1 MSETDL
7 RLRKDAVP
15 YISWF
20 VSHTNNNTNLAL
32 YSCPVLTAGNIVE
45 AYLTLFL
52 PVDSALSVRVM
63 IGEFEDSDV
72 EPVDTYTE
80 TYIKQSHARITGE
93 EATIDSSAGF
103 LILDGLN
110 LLLERAKFNEH
121 GFVLGLQF
129 DRSLN
134 SEEARLLAD
143 RLMINCSSIVGL
155 K

>member
-7 RLRKDAVP
+7 RLRNDAVP

-20 VSHTNNNTNLAL
+20 VQHTSNTTNLFL
-32 YSCPVLTAGNIVE
+32 YSCPILTAGNIVE

-52 PVDSALSVRVM
+52 PVDSDLSVRVM

-72 EPVDTYTE
+72 EPVDEYTE
-80 TYIKQSHARITGE
+80 AYIRQSHARITGE
-93 EATIDSSAGF
+93 EATVDSSGGF

-110 LLLERAKFNEH
+110 LLLDRTKFNEH
-121 GFVLGLQF
+121 GFVLGLHF

-134 SEEARLLAD
+134 TEETRLLAE
-143 RLMINCSSIVGL
+143 RLMINCSSIMGL

>member
-1 MSETDL
+1 MSETNL

-15 YISWF
+15 YLSWF
-20 VSHTNNNTNLAL
+20 VWDSNSNNLWL
-32 YSCPVLTAGNIVE
+32 YSCPILTAGNIVE

-52 PVDSALSVRVM
+52 PVDSPLSVRVM
-63 IGEFEDSDV
+63 VGDFEDSDV
-72 EPVDTYTE
+72 EPVDSYSE
-80 TYIKQSHARITGE
+80 AYIKQSHARITGE
-93 EATIDSSAGF
+93 EAEIDSSAGF

-121 GFVLGLQF
+121 GFVLGFQF

-134 SEEARLLAD
+134 TEEARMFSD